1 MFSEIPEKQLR
12 EWKELLLHGLP
23 FFVQPEQQ
31 HSAEQVEL
39 EKQDILNNQDYD
51 EYTVSGCQCLYSRC
65 RFINGNVYLI

>member
-23 FFVQPEQQ
+23 FFVDEQQPEQEL
-31 HSAEQVEL
+31 SAELLEL

-51 EYTVSGCQCLYSRC
+51 EYTVSGWHGLDLLQPLEALRK
-65 RFINGNVYLI
+65 